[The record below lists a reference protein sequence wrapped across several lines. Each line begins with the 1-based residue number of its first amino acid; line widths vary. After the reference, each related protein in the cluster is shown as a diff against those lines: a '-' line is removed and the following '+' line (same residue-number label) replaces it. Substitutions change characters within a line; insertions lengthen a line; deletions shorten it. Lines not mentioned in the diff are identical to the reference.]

1 MYMQN
6 PEIYPALN
14 KLEQTVADWLE
25 KNRVIFQAQE
35 PFFGATL
42 ELGGVTVDFLLPDRN
57 IVIRVQGTHWHQD
70 LASQARDLLSKE
82 KLTEAGYQ
90 VIDVWDT
97 SLQESRIDET
107 MRRAIQGE
115 EIPR

>member
-1 MYMQN
+1 MQN

-70 LASQARDLLSKE
+70 LAAEARDLLAKE
-82 KLTEAGYQ
+82 KLIETGFQ
-90 VIDVWDT
+90 VVDIWDT
-97 SLQESRIDET
+97 QLTEDKIENT
-107 MRRAIQGE
+107 MRKAIQGE